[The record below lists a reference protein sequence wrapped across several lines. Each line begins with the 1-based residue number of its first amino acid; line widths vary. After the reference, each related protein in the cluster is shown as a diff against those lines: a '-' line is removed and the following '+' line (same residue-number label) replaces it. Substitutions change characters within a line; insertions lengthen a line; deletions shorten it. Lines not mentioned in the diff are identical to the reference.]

1 MCTSLKQSTGN
12 ANQYDQDGWGM
23 YKAYRDICRAD
34 FSEFEDAVY
43 QLQEEYLKN
52 TTEEQKGA

>member
-12 ANQYDQDGWGM
+12 VNQYDQDGRGM
-23 YKAYRDICRAD
+23 YKAHRDTCRAD
-34 FSEFEDAVY
+34 FAEFEDTAY
-43 QLQEEYLKN
+43 RLQEEYLKN